1 MTFRFN
7 RDTKASAFFRN
18 EIDKF
23 VRKSRVKKKNK
34 DKTSAFR
41 DSSMRDS
48 RSSRD
53 SVSESE
59 SQSEFAVDSFTVASV
74 ALVAFVVSIAFV
86 ASIVSVSIDNAT
98 LLEVLLQLLSFSFET
113 TSSSIDSVA
122 TSVAIFVTNS
132 SSIDSITTFV
142 AFVIVSIVTFEMIK
156 IVDDSNMNDIDV
168 LLKKYDRAQTKLL
181 RNDFDAHDQNRVQEK
196 IQIYVNVFS
205 LNSSVSAR
213 FSVSVRFIR
222 VDSLFIIITRTSR
235 ISTKRRFKILIVS
248 KTDEFSRDARDVMND
263 DDDEAFDVNDDNRSN
278 CIRCCRISIDCRR
291 IANIVCDRCS
301 KQKIACISIRR
312 EFVCLW
318 FSI

>member
-1 MTFRFN
+1 MMTFRFN

-312 EFVCLW
+312 EFVCL
-318 FSI
+318 